1 MGCHALLQGIFL
13 TQGLTLCLLCLLHW
27 QAGSL
32 PPAPPGKSIDSV
44 ADHFDYIG
52 ILFVWK
58 IIVNKVGI
66 DSGIQKALMVRLN
79 NLNFIL

>member
-1 MGCHALLQGIFL
+1 M
-13 TQGLTLCLLCLLHW
+13 
-27 QAGSL
+27 
-32 PPAPPGKSIDSV
+32 DSV

-52 ILFVWK
+52 MLFVWK
-58 IIVNKVGI
+58 VIVNKVGI